1 MYKSPSFV
9 VQLMNLVSSVECER
23 VSQLRTLEVDAHVQ
37 SRPTDTC
44 PAEGLCILNDVY
56 IK

>member
-1 MYKSPSFV
+1 
-9 VQLMNLVSSVECER
+9 MNLVSSVECER

-56 IK
+56 IKWC